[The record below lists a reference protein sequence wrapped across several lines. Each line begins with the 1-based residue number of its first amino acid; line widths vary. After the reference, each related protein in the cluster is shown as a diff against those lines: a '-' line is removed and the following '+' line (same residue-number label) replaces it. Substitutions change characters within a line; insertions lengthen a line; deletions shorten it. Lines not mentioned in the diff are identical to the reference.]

1 MKVLQVI
8 DSGGL
13 YGAERV
19 VLALMDALRD
29 SGVETALASI
39 GEPGSSDKA
48 LETEARRQGHRVE
61 RHAMK
66 AGPDRRGARALVT
79 WAREQGFD
87 ILHTHGYK
95 ANTLVAGMSRSQR
108 GLPVVATLHGWTSTR
123 RFSRQ
128 RAYETVERLALHRAE
143 RVVAVSHAMV
153 DRWGLKRR
161 YQGRLSVIANGIA
174 VPKAH
179 SSPFPEWL
187 EQFKAG
193 RPAIFA
199 AGRLSREKGFDVLI
213 EAVGILRR
221 KAIDVCLVV
230 AGEGP
235 ERAALEEQV
244 RTLGLESAVLMPG
257 YIENAG
263 RLVSSFDIVAI
274 PSRTEGL
281 PIVLLEALLSGVP
294 VAATA
299 VGEIPAVMD
308 RCNAGSCVAAGDAK
322 GMASILDFHVRRD
335 PGSFDA
341 AAVAAAASSAYSIDA
356 MVDAYKSVY
365 SRELTVE

>member
-19 VLALMDALRD
+19 VLALIQSLRD

-39 GEPGSSDKA
+39 GEPGCSEKA

-61 RHAMK
+61 RHTMK

-95 ANTLVAGMSRSQR
+95 ANTLVAGMSRGKR
-108 GLPVVATLHGWTSTR
+108 GLPVVATLHGWTSTG

-128 RAYETVERLALHRAE
+128 GVYETAERLALHRAE

-161 YQGRLSVIANGIA
+161 YRGRLSVIANGIA
-174 VPKAH
+174 VPKAYP
-179 SSPFPEWL
+179 STCPEWL

-213 EAVGILRR
+213 EAVGILRK
-221 KAIDVCLVV
+221 KALDVCLLV

-244 RTLGLESAVLMPG
+244 RTLGIESAVLMPG

-263 RLVSSFDIVAI
+263 RLVSSFDVVAI

-299 VGEIPAVMD
+299 VGEIPAVMK
-308 RCNAGSCVAAGDAK
+308 RCNAGSCIAAGDA
-322 GMASILDFHVRRD
+322 GGLASTLGFHVHAES
-335 PGSFDA
+335 GSFDS
-341 AAVAAAASSAYSIDA
+341 ASVVSIASALYSTSA
-356 MVDAYKSVY
+356 MVDAYKAVY
-365 SRELTVE
+365 SRELTVA